1 MNSETLKK
9 LIEVE
14 FERCETIS
22 QFKAEVFRLIDLY
35 DSDTQI
41 KNISLGNSYSHIN
54 GTPNSDKVYM
64 FEICPCNPKNGG
76 SGMCGCVIGNNLFN
90 KPL

>member
-1 MNSETLKK
+1 MKSETLKE

-22 QFKAEVFRLIDLY
+22 QFKTEVFRLIDLY
-35 DSDTQI
+35 ESDTQI

-54 GTPNSDKVYM
+54 GVPNSDKVYV
-64 FEICPCNPKNGG
+64 FEICACNPKNGG
-76 SGMCGCVIGNNLFN
+76 TGICGCVIGNNLVN